1 MKIRRDRAATPRI
14 EHLAL
19 QVSSLQ
25 GPCVG
30 CQNCTGL
37 CMALIDALTL
47 PDIILNK
54 AIKTQ

>member
-1 MKIRRDRAATPRI
+1 MKISRHRAPTPRM

-19 QVSSLQ
+19 QISSLQ

-37 CMALIDALTL
+37 CKELIDALTL
-47 PDIILNK
+47 PDIILNRAK
-54 AIKTQ
+54 SQ

>member
-1 MKIRRDRAATPRI
+1 MKISRHRVTTPRI
-14 EHLAL
+14 DHLAL

-37 CMALIDALTL
+37 CAALIDALTL
-47 PDIILNK
+47 PDIILNRN
-54 AIKTQ
+54 TDSQ